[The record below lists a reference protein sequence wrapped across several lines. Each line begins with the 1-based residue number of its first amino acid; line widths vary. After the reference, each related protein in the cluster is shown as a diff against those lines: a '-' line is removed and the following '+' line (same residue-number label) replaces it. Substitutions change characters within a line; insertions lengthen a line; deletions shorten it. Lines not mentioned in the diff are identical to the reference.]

1 MSHLTY
7 GLAFNRSPDLVVQDY
22 RVNTLSTLHAAKGL
36 YVGFIGVMQ
45 LMIPLG
51 HEQARTTSTTL
62 SRELLAR
69 GKRPNGISTSLLFYR
84 YATL

>member
-1 MSHLTY
+1 MPHLTY
-7 GLAFNRSPDLVVQDY
+7 GLALNRPPDLVVQDY

-36 YVGFIGVMQ
+36 DVGFIDVMQ

-51 HEQARTTSTTL
+51 HEQARTTSTRL
-62 SRELLAR
+62 SRELVAR
-69 GKRPNGISTSLLFYR
+69 GKRPNGISTPVLFYR